1 MSKQFFIMG
10 KIREMWNGPHRSF
23 IRYATFATGLFLLI
37 VGFFG
42 EDNLVRWAKAGIELR
57 QQQRQ
62 IEFYK
67 TEIADMEKRLQKLS
81 TDVDS
86 LEEFARYRFHF
97 AAPDDDVYLLGTPEY
112 EKQEIT
118 NSSSS

>member
-1 MSKQFFIMG
+1 MNKQFFIMG

-86 LEEFARYRFHF
+86 LEEFARYRFLF

-112 EKQEIT
+112 EKT
-118 NSSSS
+118 RDN

>member
-37 VGFFG
+37 VGFFA

-112 EKQEIT
+112 EKT
-118 NSSSS
+118 RDN